1 MEPSITE
8 GFILQGYTKLSI
20 TEKRQNKTKYLT
32 WNSTGFTFVKNSM
45 PNPVKNLGVSPKNL
59 QLTEKT

>member
-32 WNSTGFTFVKNSM
+32 
-45 PNPVKNLGVSPKNL
+45 
-59 QLTEKT
+59 